1 MVRDRTGEENMIIMS
16 RLRTAL
22 LLSCAASAAVSGL
35 STAAHAQNT
44 ASETTTGLPGDIVVT
59 ARKRGEDILKTPISV
74 TALSGD
80 DMRERG
86 IQSVTDLSAFTPSMK
101 IVSSSSGRND
111 RSFQQIIIRG
121 FTPSSASVQTAS
133 MFIDGVPVSTATAI
147 QTITDPERIEVLKG
161 PQSAY
166 FGRQTFAGA
175 VNVVTKATPDRLEG
189 SFSGMLGT
197 RDNHDVQFTLGAP
210 LIEGLIG
217 FRATVQETA
226 KGGSWKNQ
234 GVPGQTL
241 GDQRTRA
248 GTLAIEFTPAPNL
261 KAKAFAMI
269 SKNNDGP
276 NATGLLAAH
285 AVTNPANGAVI
296 VPDSSNCAIGRNR
309 YFCGTLPSLP
319 ASSPSTN
326 TVDTAFIKNFLANPT
341 GRLIDPEDGVQGYG
355 LRSRFYHLH
364 FNVDWEIGSGVTLS
378 SLTGYNNERRS
389 QLSDLDLYYNTTAP
403 NSANAVGTAPGAP
416 SYFDY
421 PYLVE
426 AVSKDFSQE
435 VRAGYDDGGPF
446 TATLGGSYLNATFQG
461 GGGGNNGALGTSQFS
476 VVSGKTRNRT
486 FGAFFGLGYKITP
499 DLSINVDGRYQTD
512 TLYAYARPSGQ
523 TIATDAFAPVGFY
536 PGGSVLAKQTYRN
549 FTPRVIVNYNVTP
562 DTMIYASYSRGVN
575 PAAFNTVFL
584 SSLSPAAQVVAA
596 NAGLRIAV
604 KPETLDNFEVG
615 AKGRAFNN
623 RLRYAV
629 AAYYGIWNDQL
640 NANVLS
646 LIDPATSVVYN
657 IQAQLNT
664 GKVRMYGLEGDV
676 SFAATDRLTLSAN
689 GSYNESSIRKLS
701 APTVTALTG
710 ITDFEGN
717 HNPLASRY
725 SASASVNY
733 TAPLRGEVEA
743 FGRVDFTYKSGVYT
757 NASNLTKTPDMT
769 QVNARIGFG
778 NDRFTFE
785 GFVTNLF
792 NNKAYQAATDFTLL
806 ERTNAYLSPF
816 SAVAVALRDLRTF
829 GVRSTVKF

>member
-1 MVRDRTGEENMIIMS
+1 MGKAIMTS
-16 RLRTAL
+16 TSAL
-22 LLSCAASAAVSGL
+22 NRAVLLSCTSMIIALGL
-35 STAAHAQNT
+35 STNANAQASGADTT
-44 ASETTTGLPGDIVVT
+44 ASAPGDIVVT

-74 TALSGD
+74 TALTGE
-80 DMRERG
+80 DMQKRG
-86 IQSVTDLSAFTPSMK
+86 VQSVTDLASFTPSMK

-111 RSFQQIIIRG
+111 RSFQQVIIRG

-147 QTITDPERIEVLKG
+147 QTISDPQRIEVLKG

-175 VNVVTKATPDRLEG
+175 VNVVTKSTPDRLEG
-189 SFSGMLGT
+189 SFSGMVGT
-197 RDNHDVQFTLGAP
+197 RDNHDIQASIGAP
-210 LIEGLIG
+210 LIEGLVG
-217 FRATVQETA
+217 FRATVQEMA

-248 GTLAIEFTPAPNL
+248 ATLAMEFTPASNL

-285 AVTNPANGAVI
+285 AVTNPSNGAVI
-296 VPDSSNCAIGRNR
+296 VPDSSNCAFGANR
-309 YFCGTLPSLP
+309 YFCGTLPGLP
-319 ASSPSTN
+319 TGAPSMN
-326 TVDTAFIKNFLANPT
+326 TVNTPFIKDFLANPK
-341 GRLIDPEDGVQGYG
+341 GRLINPEDGVQGYG

-364 FNVDWEIGSGVTLS
+364 FNVDWEVGSGITLS

-403 NSANAVGTAPGAP
+403 NSTNAVGTAPGAP

-426 AVSKDFSQE
+426 AKSEDFSQE
-435 VRAGYDDGGPF
+435 LRASYDDGGAF

-486 FGAFFGLGYKITP
+486 FGGFFGLGYKITP
-499 DLSINVDGRYQTD
+499 ELSINFDGRYQID
-512 TLYAYARPSGQ
+512 TMYAYARPGGQ
-523 TIATDAFAPVGFY
+523 TIASAAFATPGFY
-536 PGGSVLAKQTYRN
+536 EEGSVLAKQTYKN
-549 FTPRVIVNYNVTP
+549 FTPRVIVNYDVTP
-562 DTMIYASYSRGVN
+562 DMMVYASYSKGVN

-584 SSLSPAAQVVAA
+584 SNLSPAAQVLAA
-596 NAGLRIAV
+596 DAGLRIAV
-604 KPETLDNFEVG
+604 KPEKLDNFEIG
-615 AKGRAFNN
+615 AKGKAFDN
-623 RLRYAV
+623 RVRYAV
-629 AAYYGIWNDQL
+629 AAYYGIWKDQL
-640 NANVLS
+640 NANVITLV
-646 LIDPATSVVYN
+646 DPATSVVYN

-664 GKVRMYGLEGDV
+664 GKVKMYGLEGDF

-689 GSYNESSIRKLS
+689 GSYNESDIRKLS

-710 ITDFEGN
+710 ITDFSGN
-717 HNPLASRY
+717 HNPLASRWSGSV
-725 SASASVNY
+725 SANY
-733 TAPLRGEVEA
+733 TMPLRGDVEA
-743 FGRVDFTYKSGVYT
+743 FARADFTYKSGVYT

-769 QVNARIGFG
+769 QVNLRAGFG

-792 NNKAYQAATDFTLL
+792 NNKAYPAAIDFTLL
-806 ERTNAYLSPF
+806 ERTNSYLSPF
-816 SAVAVALRDLRTF
+816 SGVAVALRDLRTF

>member
-1 MVRDRTGEENMIIMS
+1 MTSISG
-16 RLRTAL
+16 LRSAL
-22 LLSCAASAAVSGL
+22 LLSCASLIMNAGNAVAAKAQDSAPR
-35 STAAHAQNT
+35 AAT
-44 ASETTTGLPGDIVVT
+44 SLPGDIVVT
-59 ARKRGEDILKTPISV
+59 ARKKGEDILKTPISV
-74 TALSGD
+74 TALSGE
-80 DMRERG
+80 DMKARG
-86 IQSVTDLSAFTPSMK
+86 VQSVTDLSAFTPSMK

-111 RSFQQIIIRG
+111 RSFQQVIIRG

-133 MFIDGVPVSTATAI
+133 IFIDGVPVSTATGI
-147 QTITDPERIEVLKG
+147 QAITDPERIEVLKG

-189 SFSGMLGT
+189 SFSGMIGT
-197 RDNHDVQFTLGAP
+197 RDNHEVQASIGAP
-210 LIEGLIG
+210 LIEGLVG
-217 FRATVQETA
+217 FRATLQETA

-234 GVPGQTL
+234 GVAGQTL
-241 GDQRTRA
+241 GGQRTRA
-248 GTLAIEFTPAPNL
+248 ATLAMELTPASNL
-261 KAKAFAMI
+261 KAKAFGLI
-269 SKNNDGP
+269 SKNYDGP

-296 VPDSSNCAIGRNR
+296 VPDSSNCAFGNNR
-309 YFCGTLPSLP
+309 YFCGSLP
-319 ASSPSTN
+319 DLPAGAPSMN
-326 TVDTAFIKNFLANPT
+326 TVDTPFIQDFLANPR
-341 GRLIDPEDGVQGYG
+341 GRLIDPKDGVQGYG

-364 FNVDWEIGSGVTLS
+364 FNVDWEVGSGVTLS

-403 NSANAVGTAPGAP
+403 NSNNAVGTAPGAP

-435 VRAGYDDGGPF
+435 LRASFDDGGPF

-476 VVSGKTRNRT
+476 VVSGRTRNRT

-499 DLSINVDGRYQTD
+499 ELSVNFDGRYQID
-512 TLYAYARPSGQ
+512 TMYAYARPGGQ
-523 TIATDAFAPVGFY
+523 TIASAAFATPGFY
-536 PGGSVLAKQTYRN
+536 EEGTILAKQTYKN
-549 FTPRVIVNYNVTP
+549 FTPRVIVNYDVTP
-562 DTMIYASYSRGVN
+562 DMMVYASYSKGVN

-584 SSLSPAAQVVAA
+584 SNLSAAAQVLAA

-604 KPETLDNFEVG
+604 EPEKLDNFEIG
-615 AKGRAFNN
+615 AKGRAFGN
-623 RLRYAV
+623 RMRYTF
-629 AAYYGIWNDQL
+629 AAYYGIWKDQL
-640 NANVLS
+640 NANVITLV
-646 LIDPATSVVYN
+646 DPATSVVYN

-664 GKVRMYGLEGDV
+664 GKVKMYGLEGDV
-676 SFAATDRLTLSAN
+676 SFALGERLTLGVN
-689 GSYNESSIRKLS
+689 GSYNESDISKLS

-710 ITDFEGN
+710 ITDFSGN

-725 SASASVNY
+725 NASASVNY
-733 TAPLRGEVEA
+733 TVPLRGDVEA
-743 FGRVDFTYKSGVYT
+743 FARADFSYKSGVYT

-769 QVNARIGFG
+769 QVNLRLGFG
-778 NDRFTFE
+778 NDRYTLE

-829 GVRSTVKF
+829 GVRSTIKF